1 MFWFFFFPRA
11 HERSIW
17 LLMVLT
23 FINILGHTQP
33 LLCSQWLQFLFEGQR
48 SKKPWQQNS
57 VGSLQPTPP
66 PSVHLGSGA
75 VGSTQPQL
83 WVVMGWHTAG
93 PTTHLHPVGSAPACK
108 WGHQVGGMLH
118 HDQRRSRK
126 CQKIHLW
133 ASSFFL
139 WDTNRAPR
147 NPPSWTA
154 VFPAEI
160 MKCVQ
165 TTQALYQISGS
176 ALRPTASVAASLKA
190 WRHFLDRQKM
200 KPGDRFCWLTTL
212 GGGETLF
219 AIPTLTSPLYSIQDG
234 WFWMEEPYWWA
245 EGQISLYPSKCLKRD
260 VIIFCFRTGKH
271 RMICGFWMCSLLVHN
286 IFKGCSYTVNVGRSI
301 TTEILPKISASSAPT
316 HNQ

>member
-93 PTTHLHPVGSAPACK
+93 PTTHLHPIGSAPACK

-212 GGGETLF
+212 GGGGVWNSF
-219 AIPTLTSPLYSIQDG
+219 CHPYSHIPTLQHPGWMILDG
-234 WFWMEEPYWWA
+234 
-245 EGQISLYPSKCLKRD
+245 G
-260 VIIFCFRTGKH
+260 T
-271 RMICGFWMCSLLVHN
+271 LLVSWGPD
-286 IFKGCSYTVNVGRSI
+286 IPLPQQMFKERCYHILFQNRKTQNDLWFLNVFTVG
-301 TTEILPKISASSAPT
+301 T
-316 HNQ
+316 